1 MTSEPPAESAE
12 AALSEDAKARLIEAD
27 RRLLELARGIRVLTP
42 LSWPADVQEPF
53 LAAWRRG
60 ERRMPDVKYEREP
73 QAERIAA
80 LEALVRTVDEE
91 HPLGRF
97 IADTAR
103 SYVTVCWLLEHA
115 GTPRMT
121 DFSIALYGRPG
132 DSLAGGRVNNVDAAT
147 HFLEVSSLYKREWGL
162 EPLDYCVAASVVKE
176 ELERRIAKVFDR
188 HTIEIVID
196 PHLVSK
202 AAAGATRIR
211 LRDATCFSDYDIEQL
226 LQHEAFIHS
235 LTAINGRQQP
245 HIRSLG
251 LAAPRTTGTQ
261 EGLATFA
268 ELITGAI
275 DIGRLE
281 RIALRIVA
289 IEKALAGADFME
301 VFEFFLESGQDDTE
315 SFNSAMR
322 VFRGAPLGGGSA
334 FTKDTV
340 YLHGL
345 MEVHTFFRW
354 CLQHERLELCR
365 HLLAGR
371 MAIDDVIRLEPCFR
385 EGLLAPPT
393 YLPPWMGRTNALSGY
408 LAFSVFAN
416 RIRIAELH
424 EGYTFDRVSDLGV

>member
-1 MTSEPPAESAE
+1 VPA
-12 AALSEDAKARLIEAD
+12 AAATDPHSLTAFTDAD
-27 RRLLELARGIRVLTP
+27 RKLVELARGIRVLTP
-42 LSWPADVQEPF
+42 LSWPSEVQEAF

-60 ERRMPDVKYEREP
+60 ERRLPEVVYAHESQR
-73 QAERIAA
+73 ERIAA
-80 LEALVRTVDEE
+80 LEALASSLDVG
-91 HPLGRF
+91 HPMGRYL
-97 IADTAR
+97 ADTAR
-103 SYVTVCWLLEHA
+103 SYISVCWLLEHA
-115 GTPRMT
+115 GTPEMT
-121 DFSIALYGRPG
+121 DFSIELYGRPG
-132 DSLAGGRVNNVDAAT
+132 DSLAGGRVNNVDAAQ
-147 HFLEVSSLYKREWGL
+147 HFLEVSALYKREWGL
-162 EPLDYCVAASVVKE
+162 EPLDYCIPPNIVKE
-176 ELERRIAKVFDR
+176 ELSKRIAKVFDR
-188 HTIEIVID
+188 HRIEIVID

-211 LRDATCFSDYDIEQL
+211 LRDATSFSEYDIEQL

-235 LTAINGRQQP
+235 LTAINGREQP
-245 HIRSLG
+245 HIKSLG

-261 EGLATFA
+261 EGLATFS

-301 VFEFFLESGQDDTE
+301 VFEFFLAMGQEDTE

-322 VFRGAPLGGGSA
+322 VFRGAPLTGGSA

-365 HLLAGR
+365 YLLAGR

-385 EGLLAPPT
+385 SGLLSPPM

-416 RIRIAELH
+416 RIRITELH
-424 EGYTFDRVSDLGV
+424 EGYTFDRLSDLGV

>member
-1 MTSEPPAESAE
+1 MSQRKERVSPADPATE
-12 AALSEDAKARLIEAD
+12 AARFADAD
-27 RRLLELARGIRVLTP
+27 RKLVELARGIRILTP
-42 LSWPADVQEPF
+42 LSWPAEVQEPF

-60 ERRMPDVKYEREP
+60 ERRMPEVRYVREP
-73 QAERIAA
+73 QRERIAA
-80 LEALVRTVDEE
+80 LEALASSLDTG
-91 HPLGRF
+91 HPIGRWL
-97 IADTAR
+97 ADTAR
-103 SYVTVCWLLEHA
+103 SYITVCWLLEHA
-115 GTPRMT
+115 GSPRMT

-132 DSLAGGRVNNVDAAT
+132 DSLAGGRVNNVDAAR
-147 HFLEVSSLYKREWGL
+147 HFLEVSALYKREWGL
-162 EPLDYCVAASVVKE
+162 EPEQYCIPAVVVKQ
-176 ELERRIAKVFDR
+176 ELETRMAKVFDR
-188 HTIEIVID
+188 HVIEVVVD
-196 PHLVSK
+196 PCLVSK

-211 LRDATCFSDYDIEQL
+211 IRDATSFSDYDVEQL

-235 LTAINGRQQP
+235 LTAINGREQP
-245 HIRSLG
+245 FIRSLG

-301 VFEFFLESGQDDTE
+301 VFEFFLESGQGDVE
-315 SFNSAMR
+315 SFQSAMR
-322 VFRGAPLGGGSA
+322 VFRGSPLAGGSA

-354 CLQHERLELCR
+354 CLQHEKLELCR
-365 HLLAGR
+365 CLLAGR
-371 MAIDDVIRLEPCFR
+371 MTIDDVVRLEPCFAS
-385 EGLLAPPT
+385 GLLAAPL

-416 RIRIAELH
+416 RIRIAELD
-424 EGYTFDRVSDLGV
+424 EGYTFDRVTDLGV

>member
-1 MTSEPPAESAE
+1 MSTSDSLSNA
-12 AALSEDAKARLIEAD
+12 AALATLVDAD
-27 RRLLELARGIRVLTP
+27 RRLVEIARGIRVLTP
-42 LSWPADVQEPF
+42 LSWPADVQAPF
-53 LAAWRRG
+53 LEAWRRG
-60 ERRMPDVKYEREP
+60 ERRMPQVTYEREP
-73 QAERIAA
+73 QGERIAA
-80 LEALVRTVDEE
+80 LEALADSLDTE
-91 HPLGRF
+91 HPIGRYL
-97 IADTAR
+97 AETAR
-103 SYVTVCWLLEHA
+103 SYVTVCALLEHA
-115 GTPRMT
+115 GEPEMT
-121 DFSIALYGRPG
+121 QYSIELYGRPG
-132 DSLAGGRVNNVDAAT
+132 DSLAGGRVHNVDAAR
-147 HFLEVSSLYKREWGL
+147 HFLEVSDLYKREWGL
-162 EPLDYCVAASVVKE
+162 EPLDYCIPAAVVKE
-176 ELERRIAKVFDR
+176 ELHKRIARVFDK
-188 HTIEIVID
+188 HEIDIVVD

-211 LRDATCFSDYDIEQL
+211 LRDATSFSDYDVEQL

-235 LTAINGRQQP
+235 LTAINGREQP
-245 HIRSLG
+245 HIKSLG

-275 DIGRLE
+275 DIARLE

-289 IEKALAGADFME
+289 IEKALAGADFIE
-301 VFEFFLESGQDDTE
+301 VFQFFLDSGQPDSE
-315 SFNSAMR
+315 AFNSAMR

-354 CLQHERLELCR
+354 CLQHEKLELCR
-365 HLLAGR
+365 YLMAGR

-385 EGLLAPPT
+385 AGTLAPPL
-393 YLPPWMGRTNALSGY
+393 YLPPWMGRTNALSAY

-424 EGYTFDRVSDLGV
+424 EGYTFDRLSDLGV

>member
-1 MTSEPPAESAE
+1 MSADPAKD
-12 AALSEDAKARLIEAD
+12 LNTFVDAD
-27 RRLLELARGIRVLTP
+27 RKLVELARGIRILTP
-42 LSWPADVQEPF
+42 LSWPADVQESF

-60 ERRMPDVKYEREP
+60 ERRMPDVRYGHESQR
-73 QAERIAA
+73 ERIAA
-80 LEALVRTVDEE
+80 LEALACSLDVE
-91 HPLGRF
+91 HPIGRWL
-97 IADTAR
+97 ADTAR

-132 DSLAGGRVNNVDAAT
+132 DSLAGGSVHNVDAAR
-147 HFLEVSSLYKREWGL
+147 HFLDVSALYKREWGL
-162 EPLDYCVAASVVKE
+162 EPQDYCIPAAVVKN
-176 ELERRIAKVFDR
+176 ELETRMAKVFDR
-188 HTIEIVID
+188 HAVEVVID

-211 LRDATCFSDYDIEQL
+211 IRDATSFSDYDVEQL

-235 LTAINGRQQP
+235 LTAINGREQP

-251 LAAPRTTGTQ
+251 LSAPRTTGTQ

-289 IEKALAGADFME
+289 IEKALAGADFMQI
-301 VFEFFLESGQDDTE
+301 FEFFLQSGQNDTE
-315 SFNSAMR
+315 SFHSAMR
-322 VFRGAPLGGGSA
+322 VFRGAPLTGGHA

-354 CLQHERLELCR
+354 CLQHEKLELCR
-365 HLLAGR
+365 YLLAGR
-371 MAIDDVIRLEPCFR
+371 MSIDDVIRLEPCFR
-385 EGLLAPPT
+385 AGLLAPPM

-424 EGYTFDRVSDLGV
+424 EGYTFDRLSDLGL

>member
-1 MTSEPPAESAE
+1 LGTTTRKERVPADPTSE
-12 AALSEDAKARLIEAD
+12 AASFVDAD
-27 RRLLELARGIRVLTP
+27 RRLVDLARGIRILTP
-42 LSWPADVQEPF
+42 LSWPAEVQESF

-60 ERRMPDVKYEREP
+60 ERRMPEVCYTREP
-73 QAERIAA
+73 QRERIDA
-80 LEALVRTVDEE
+80 LEALASSLDIQ
-91 HPLGRF
+91 HPIGRWL
-97 IADTAR
+97 ADTAR

-115 GTPRMT
+115 GDARMT
-121 DFSIALYGRPG
+121 EFSIALYGRPG
-132 DSLAGGRVNNVDAAT
+132 ESLAGGRVNNVDAAR
-147 HFLEVSSLYKREWGL
+147 HFLDVSALYRREWGL
-162 EPLDYCVAASVVKE
+162 EPQQYCIPAQVVKQ
-176 ELERRIAKVFDR
+176 ELQNRMAKVFDR
-188 HTIEIVID
+188 HVIEILVD
-196 PHLVSK
+196 PGLVSK

-211 LRDATCFSDYDIEQL
+211 IRDATSFSDYDVEQL

-235 LTAINGRQQP
+235 LTAINGREQP

-251 LAAPRTTGTQ
+251 LSAPRTTGTQ

-281 RIALRIVA
+281 RIALRILA

-301 VFEFFLESGQDDTE
+301 VFEFFLESGQQDTE
-315 SFNSAMR
+315 SFQSAMR
-322 VFRGAPLGGGSA
+322 VFRGAPLTGGSA

-354 CLQHERLELCR
+354 CLQHEKLELCR
-365 HLLAGR
+365 YLLAGR
-371 MAIDDVIRLEPCFR
+371 MTIDDVIRLEPCFR
-385 EGLLAPPT
+385 SGLLAPPL

>member
-1 MTSEPPAESAE
+1 MPAASATDSRAL
-12 AALSEDAKARLIEAD
+12 AAFTEAD
-27 RRLLELARGIRVLTP
+27 RKLVELARGIRVLTP

-60 ERRMPDVKYEREP
+60 ERRMPEVVYGHESQR
-73 QAERIAA
+73 ERIAA
-80 LEALVRTVDEE
+80 LEALASSLDVS
-91 HPLGRF
+91 HPMGRF
-97 IADTAR
+97 LADTTR
-103 SYVTVCWLLEHA
+103 SYITVCWLLEHA
-115 GTPRMT
+115 GTPEMT
-121 DFSIALYGRPG
+121 EFSIELYGRPG
-132 DSLAGGRVNNVDAAT
+132 DSLAGGRVNNVDAAQ
-147 HFLEVSSLYKREWGL
+147 HFLEVSALYKREWGL
-162 EPLDYCVAASVVKE
+162 EPLDYCIPAHIVKD
-176 ELERRIAKVFDR
+176 ELGKRIAKVFDR
-188 HTIEIVID
+188 HRIEITID

-211 LRDATCFSDYDIEQL
+211 LRDATSFSEYDIEQL

-235 LTAINGRQQP
+235 LTAINGREQP
-245 HIRSLG
+245 HIKSLG
-251 LAAPRTTGTQ
+251 LSAPRTTGTQ

-301 VFEFFLESGQDDTE
+301 VFEFFLAAGQEDSE

-322 VFRGAPLGGGSA
+322 VFRGAPLSGGSA

-365 HLLAGR
+365 YLLAGR

-385 EGLLAPPT
+385 SGLLSPPM

-424 EGYTFDRVSDLGV
+424 EGYTFDRLSDLGV

>member
-1 MTSEPPAESAE
+1 
-12 AALSEDAKARLIEAD
+12 
-27 RRLLELARGIRVLTP
+27 
-42 LSWPADVQEPF
+42 
-53 LAAWRRG
+53 
-60 ERRMPDVKYEREP
+60 MPDVEYEREP
-73 QAERIAA
+73 QLERIAA
-80 LEALVRTVDEE
+80 LEALADSLDAE
-91 HPLGRF
+91 HPVGRF
-97 IADTAR
+97 LADTAR

-115 GTPRMT
+115 GTAKMT

-132 DSLAGGRVNNVDAAT
+132 DSLAGGRVNNVDAAR
-147 HFLEVSSLYKREWGL
+147 HFLDVSTLYKREWGL
-162 EPLDYCVAASVVKE
+162 EPLDYCIPPAVVKE
-176 ELERRIAKVFDR
+176 ELHRRIAKVFTQ
-188 HTIEIVID
+188 HEIEIVID

-211 LRDATCFSDYDIEQL
+211 LRDATTFSDYDVEQL

-235 LTAINGRQQP
+235 LTAINGREQP
-245 HIRSLG
+245 HIKSLG

-301 VFEFFLESGQDDTE
+301 VFEYFLEAGQRENE

-322 VFRGAPLGGGSA
+322 VFRGAPLTGGSA

-354 CLQHERLELCR
+354 CLQHEKLELCR
-365 HLLAGR
+365 YLLAGR
-371 MAIDDVIRLEPCFR
+371 MAIDDVIRLEPCFQS
-385 EGLLAPPT
+385 GLLAAPM
-393 YLPPWMGRTNALSGY
+393 YLPPWMGKTNALSGY

-416 RIRIAELH
+416 RIRIAELG